1 MILKGFKM
9 VLVTPEK
16 IASFM
21 SLMPV
26 THSFAE
32 LDALVSH
39 GVPKRALKTIVDTIG
54 LNTEERKQL
63 LYRIVPEA
71 TYKRRRDKLSAEE
84 SERTERLARIYA
96 TAQHVWNSEDEA
108 RDFLHGSHPMLQN
121 RTPLDVSM
129 TELGARRVEE
139 LLWRLYYG
147 IAA

>member
-1 MILKGFKM
+1 M

-26 THSFAE
+26 PHSFAE

-39 GVPKRALKTIVDTIG
+39 GLPKHALKAIVDTIV

-96 TAQHVWNSEDEA
+96 TAQYVWNSEDEA
-108 RDFLHGSHPMLQN
+108 RVFLHTPHPMLQN
-121 RTPLDVSM
+121 RTPLEVSM
-129 TELGARRVEE
+129 TELGARRLEE

>member
-1 MILKGFKM
+1 M

-16 IASFM
+16 IAMFM
-21 SLMPV
+21 SLMPLP
-26 THSFAE
+26 HSFAE
-32 LDALVSH
+32 LDSLVSH
-39 GVPKRALKTIVDTIG
+39 GLPKQALKAIVDTIG
-54 LNTEERKQL
+54 LNKEERRQL

-84 SERTERLARIYA
+84 SERTERLARVYA
-96 TAQHVWNSEDEA
+96 TAQYVWNSDDEA
-108 RDFLHGSHPMLQN
+108 RAFLHAPHPLLQG